1 MKSLEERWEELKED
15 PVKFRRLFKTA
26 WILAYSMLILGV
38 IVILWFLIDAYLF

>member
-1 MKSLEERWEELKED
+1 MEERWEELKED
-15 PVKFRRLFKTA
+15 PVKFRRLFKTV